1 MDRKEERLF
10 KNLNDCLRTIGS
22 SDIASLMPLLYVLYA
37 HEKGYDVSFEREEDG
52 ATGAKNRIQIVRADN
67 GTEPELLGRIRTSVS
82 ETFFEG
88 KYADAIA
95 HFYESN
101 KESIRDLYRTIIEY
115 IIVQFSTVSGRFT
128 GMFETPAEIAQ
139 LMAVLVARMKPE
151 GIYDPFAGA
160 CAIVCS
166 SPLENIPFVGQEVSP
181 LVKIIADVRL
191 DAAQKGGAAVLNED
205 STRNWRGSQCDC
217 LASDLPFGGL
227 LVRGE
232 CTGERSFM
240 LDDYVL
246 DNFLHTES
254 LRKAVLL
261 VTPSTCFRR
270 GSSADVRRSLCEQN
284 CVDTVIGLPSAIFP
298 STGISTVILVLN
310 KDRDGSDVR
319 FVKADDCFTGE
330 RRHRVLDTEAVLN
343 RLEGEDKSLVAAV
356 PVEEV
361 MAEHCDLQPHHYLK
375 ETIALL
381 PGQKLVQFLS
391 VTSKVG
397 EIRRYSEERGRVL
410 KPEHL
415 TDSIAELHSRNIV
428 VEEDDIPRH
437 YVKIMGKCIIFNMM
451 ADKFYIKNDEE
462 PMFVSPAFQCFRVD
476 ESRCIPEY
484 LADCVVKEKSY
495 RDEVLFGT
503 ALQKVDFGNLCLP
516 FFESLESQQQIA
528 RRIYRQERNELQKKL
543 ERLQVLSGKSADLIH
558 NLGVTFSKI
567 SADVGKLKKSGATDV
582 AVSLY
587 DNVQFALRQ
596 INSTGIDYAA
606 VKPELEI
613 VKVYE
618 ILDKYICAWRNF
630 GNGTFSVELRR
641 NSPDESVNPYM
652 TEDTKI
658 KVDPVLFYTMLDCIF
673 INAHQHGFAKRKQS
687 RRENDANRVVVE
699 VKGVTYG
706 DRRYVRIGISNN
718 GAPIPDGYTVR
729 DFVGRGVVGINS
741 EQEGIGGDHVC
752 KIAHHF
758 GGLVSVESDNE
769 WQTFSILLPVFH
781 TSTMQFNEYECES
794 V

>member
-1 MDRKEERLF
+1 MDRKEELF
-10 KNLNDCLRTIGS
+10 EELNQCLNSIGS
-22 SDIASLMPLLYVLYA
+22 SDTASLMPLFYVLYA
-37 HEKGYDVSFEREEDG
+37 HKEGYDVSFEREKDAAMG
-52 ATGAKNRIQIVRADN
+52 TKSRIQIARADD
-67 GTEPELLGRIRTSVS
+67 GTEPELLGRIRTSVA

-88 KYADAIA
+88 KYADVVA
-95 HFYESN
+95 HFYVRY
-101 KESIRDLYRTIIEY
+101 KDSICDRYREIIDHV
-115 IIVQFSTVSGRFT
+115 IRQFSTTSGRFT
-128 GMFETPAEIAQ
+128 GMFDTPAEIAR
-139 LMAVLVARMKPE
+139 LMAVLVARMSPKS
-151 GIYDPFAGA
+151 IYNPFAGA

-166 SPLENIPFVGQEVSP
+166 SPLENIPFIGQEISP
-181 LVKIIADVRL
+181 LVKIIADLRL
-191 DAAQKGGAAVLNED
+191 DAAQKGGATVLNED
-205 STRNWRGSQCDC
+205 STLNWHGSGCDC
-217 LASDLPFGGL
+217 LASELPFGGRL
-227 LVRGE
+227 TDRSARAAVRSS
-232 CTGERSFM
+232 RV
-240 LDDYVL
+240 DDYVL

-261 VTPSTCFRR
+261 VTPSTCFRG
-270 GSSADVRRSLCEQN
+270 GSSADVRRYLCEQN

-298 STGISTVILVLN
+298 STGIPTVILVLN
-310 KDRDGSDVR
+310 KDRKDRDIR

-330 RRHRVLDTEAVLN
+330 RRRRVLDTEAVLN

-356 PVEEV
+356 PLEEV
-361 MAEHCDLQPHHYLK
+361 MAEHCDLQPHYYLK
-375 ETIALL
+375 ETVALL
-381 PGQKLVQFLS
+381 PGQKLVQFSS
-391 VTSKVG
+391 VTDRVG
-397 EIRRYSEERGRVL
+397 GTHRYSEGRGRVL
-410 KPEHL
+410 KQEHL

-428 VEEDDIPRH
+428 VAEDDIPSH
-437 YVKIMGKCIIFNMM
+437 YMKIIGKCVIFNML
-451 ADKFYIKNDEE
+451 ADKFYLKNDEE

-503 ALQKVDFGNLCLP
+503 ALQKVDFSHLYLP
-516 FFESLESQQQIA
+516 FFESLESQQQIV
-528 RRIYRQERNELQKKL
+528 RRIYRQVRDELQKKL

-596 INSTGIDYAA
+596 INSTGIDYSA
-606 VKPELEI
+606 VKPEREI

-673 INAHQHGFAKRKQS
+673 INAHLHGFAKRKQS

-706 DRRYVRIGISNN
+706 ERQYVRIGISNN
-718 GAPIPDGYTVR
+718 GEPIPDGYTVR

-769 WQTFSILLPVFH
+769 WQTFSILLPVLY
-781 TSTMQFNEYECES
+781 TSTLQFNEYECES